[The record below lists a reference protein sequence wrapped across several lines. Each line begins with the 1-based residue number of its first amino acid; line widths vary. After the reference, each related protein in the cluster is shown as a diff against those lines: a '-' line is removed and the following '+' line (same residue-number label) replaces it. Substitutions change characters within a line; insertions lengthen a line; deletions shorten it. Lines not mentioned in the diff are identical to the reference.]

1 MNSIRVGTRG
11 SDLAL
16 WQANWIRDRLR
27 DTHPSVAAELVV
39 IKTQGDV
46 AAGENLAQSWPV
58 GAFVSALETALLD
71 ERIDVAVHSYKDL
84 QTTPTRGLRVAATP
98 VREVANDVLLTR
110 TDVRLDSLPR
120 NARIGTS
127 SPRRAAQIL
136 QLGDFEIVPLRGNV
150 PTRIAKME
158 QEGLDGIVVA
168 AAGLRRLG
176 IDYPHA
182 IVLPTDSFVPAPGQ
196 GALAV
201 QVRAGSEAAELVM
214 VLEDPATRAAVTAER
229 RLLQEINAGCHT
241 PVGALAV
248 VDRERISLQGQL
260 FSGDYRRCAG
270 GIELGLDPEA
280 IGVSLARRLMAELQ
294 DRRS

>member
-1 MNSIRVGTRG
+1 MNFVRVGTRG

-27 DTHPSVAAELVV
+27 DTHPNVAAELVV
-39 IKTQGDV
+39 IKTYGDV
-46 AAGENLAQSWPV
+46 AASENLAQSWPV
-58 GAFVSALETALLD
+58 GAFVSALETALLE

-84 QTTPTRGLRVAATP
+84 QTTATRGLCIAATP
-98 VREVANDVLLTR
+98 VREAVNDVLLTR
-110 TDVRLDSLPR
+110 TDVRLDSLPS

-158 QEGLDGIVVA
+158 QQGLDGIVLA

-176 IDYPHA
+176 IDHPHV
-182 IVLPTDSFVPAPGQ
+182 IELPTDSFVPAPGQ

-201 QVRAGSEAAELVM
+201 QVRAGSAAAELVT

-248 VDRERISLQGQL
+248 VDRQRISLQGQL
-260 FSGDYRRCAG
+260 FSGDYSRCAA
-270 GIELGLDPEA
+270 GIESGMDPEA
-280 IGVSLARRLMAELQ
+280 VGVSLARRLMAELQ
-294 DRRS
+294 DWS